1 MTVTRIGDVSV
12 EPPDD
17 RITQEELK
25 QLFGPDIAALVLA
38 LEEAADFIKD
48 QDEGDPTTKTG
59 WKSEEYLD
67 AWMNIQLAIS
77 GARMTAQV
85 EPVERSPIVNQN
97 AVVWYSDND
106 GPDDIPTSVLGD
118 CDFCDARNVE
128 VVSTGRATVDW
139 TPVACPSCRSRT

>member
-1 MTVTRIGDVSV
+1 MNNEMARLRSALESIAGNTCCDKC
-12 EPPDD
+12 
-17 RITQEELK
+17 QE
-25 QLFGPDIAALVLA
+25 AALVARAA
-38 LEEAADFIKD
+38 LV
-48 QDEGDPTTKTG
+48 
-59 WKSEEYLD
+59 
-67 AWMNIQLAIS
+67 
-77 GARMTAQV
+77 AQV